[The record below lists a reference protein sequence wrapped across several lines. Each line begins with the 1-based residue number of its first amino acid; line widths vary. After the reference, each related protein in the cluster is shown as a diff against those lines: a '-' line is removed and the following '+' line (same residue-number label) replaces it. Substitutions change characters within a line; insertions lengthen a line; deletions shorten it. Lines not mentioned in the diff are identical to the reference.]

1 MDRIKRVKWPKAL
14 RKYSY
19 PAIVILVGV
28 LLMLLPGQKKAEEHS
43 ELLIPSDKTFEE
55 RLEDILSSVHG
66 AGEVDILLS
75 VAKGENTVYQTDL
88 NSDISDEHESV
99 DSKTVLVTDSQ
110 RIERGLVQQT
120 NPPIYL
126 GAVVCCQ
133 GADNAVVRLAI
144 VEAVSTATGLGSDK
158 ISVLKMK

>member
-1 MDRIKRVKWPKAL
+1 MDRIKRNKWPKNL
-14 RKYSY
+14 RRYSY
-19 PAIVILVGV
+19 PAIVILIGV
-28 LLMLLPGQKKAEEHS
+28 LLMLLPGQKKAEDNS
-43 ELLIPSDKTFEE
+43 EALIPPNETFEE
-55 RLEDILSSVHG
+55 RLEKILSSAHG

-88 NSDISDEHESV
+88 NSDTSEENKSV
-99 DSKTVLVTDSQ
+99 DSKTVLITDSQ

-133 GADNAVVRLAI
+133 GADNPAVRLAI

-158 ISVLKMK
+158 ITVLKMK